1 MERQQLMIKERK
13 ERLEEKRRLQRE
25 EHGPRQ
31 PQLSRRSME
40 LASKTDGKQR
50 LTRLTANRS
59 PKALERMDAKRREI
73 EAAVPSSK
81 PRMGERS
88 KQIIAGSANKR
99 VREPSLTRLAR
110 RTSSHERRMQH
121 GTKKEVI
128 VYRGWSRHVEYVPI
142 DEEGRPTAKL
152 KGEIPSV
159 SEALLEQEAGRRES
173 EPGLRATQSVPVPER
188 AATAARENVGRKGKE
203 AAIEAEL
210 HIAKLGPRARPPP
223 RPACRS

>member
-1 MERQQLMIKERK
+1 MLFDVGFGLRQVDFVERQQLMIKERK

-40 LASKTDGKQR
+40 LASK
-50 LTRLTANRS
+50 
-59 PKALERMDAKRREI
+59 RREI
-73 EAAVPSSK
+73 EAAIPSSK

-188 AATAARENVGRKGKE
+188 AATAARGNVGRKGKE

-210 HIAKLGPRARPPP
+210 HIAKLGLRARPPP
-223 RPACRS
+223 HPACRS